1 MDERLQVVKR
11 FAFVALILGAVVVY
25 LFIPPAQR
33 PAFLERLE
41 YVAYDQRMQLSVSST
56 TVDSEIVVID
66 IDQSS
71 QDQKGQWPW
80 PRHLT
85 AEMLT
90 LLLTHYQVAG
100 VGLDVY
106 FPDETG
112 CSSDLDSE
120 LSEVLQEYADN
131 IVMALKLTDKP
142 QAIRKKRG
150 DVTGEGVSLVGIDG
164 LPPAAQY
171 LGHGVDFSGNLARFV
186 TPQSAIGHIIPVIDT
201 DAKVRQL
208 LPVYQFAGQYFDA
221 LSLSMWRQ
229 ILGADSLQLDTS
241 LDHWWDSPKL
251 RLMLGGQPVGQL
263 HIPVNEFGEV
273 LIPFHSRVESVSAA
287 DVLDKTIDA
296 ESLKGKFVL
305 MGSSAKAQ
313 GDDLVATPL
322 KPELPGVEIHAVMLG
337 AMLAQ
342 MDDGAAP
349 RFKTQPLYEK
359 YFQVALMCVVLLV
372 LLVAHQFGVRAMLVT
387 GPLLLGAWIVS
398 NYWLWAVQNIA
409 LVLLPLMALIL
420 LLLMYLVISDLLDIN
435 ARHRHIRRMFGYYL
449 PEPVVQRLAIE
460 RQGSDWLKPERREMT
475 ILFADIQGF
484 TAMAEMLPPEVVANI
499 TKQLFTNLTGVIHE
513 HQGTVDKYMGDAVM
527 AFWGAPLLDD
537 QHALHAAKAA
547 LAMQAVVSQLNT
559 AVFSQQNINIHL
571 GIGINTG
578 VVVVG
583 NLGSEQRHAYTV
595 MGGAVNAASA
605 IQQLT
610 RHYPYDILA
619 GEETASQL
627 PASIQVDLGS
637 AETRKLPHKLRV
649 FAITDAC

>member
-1 MDERLQVVKR
+1 
-11 FAFVALILGAVVVY
+11 
-25 LFIPPAQR
+25 
-33 PAFLERLE
+33 
-41 YVAYDQRMQLSVSST
+41 
-56 TVDSEIVVID
+56 
-66 IDQSS
+66 
-71 QDQKGQWPW
+71 
-80 PRHLT
+80 
-85 AEMLT
+85 
-90 LLLTHYQVAG
+90 
-100 VGLDVY
+100 
-106 FPDETG
+106 
-112 CSSDLDSE
+112 
-120 LSEVLQEYADN
+120 
-131 IVMALKLTDKP
+131 
-142 QAIRKKRG
+142 
-150 DVTGEGVSLVGIDG
+150 
-164 LPPAAQY
+164 
-171 LGHGVDFSGNLARFV
+171 
-186 TPQSAIGHIIPVIDT
+186 
-201 DAKVRQL
+201 
-208 LPVYQFAGQYFDA
+208 
-221 LSLSMWRQ
+221 
-229 ILGADSLQLDTS
+229 
-241 LDHWWDSPKL
+241 
-251 RLMLGGQPVGQL
+251 
-263 HIPVNEFGEV
+263 
-273 LIPFHSRVESVSAA
+273 
-287 DVLDKTIDA
+287 
-296 ESLKGKFVL
+296 
-305 MGSSAKAQ
+305 
-313 GDDLVATPL
+313 
-322 KPELPGVEIHAVMLG
+322 
-337 AMLAQ
+337 
-342 MDDGAAP
+342 
-349 RFKTQPLYEK
+349 
-359 YFQVALMCVVLLV
+359 
-372 LLVAHQFGVRAMLVT
+372 
-387 GPLLLGAWIVS
+387 
-398 NYWLWAVQNIA
+398 
-409 LVLLPLMALIL
+409 
-420 LLLMYLVISDLLDIN
+420 
-435 ARHRHIRRMFGYYL
+435 MFGYYL